1 MNEEI
6 LIPLS
11 LFAALFG
18 IVYIYLTT
26 RNKERMALIEKGVN
40 AELFNRPQ
48 VPSKWG
54 LKLGIMAVGVGLGI
68 VLANML
74 ISVDLLTEEVAFPS
88 MIFLF
93 VGVGLVASYY
103 ITNKKKRGQQ
113 IEFYRNSCLN
123 KTTNIISS

>member
-103 ITNKKKRGQQ
+103 ITNKKNEG
-113 IEFYRNSCLN
+113 N
-123 KTTNIISS
+123 K